1 MKSFLLLGA
10 ILLHLTGNTQ
20 NRRLD
25 SLISAY
31 CKANHFNGNI
41 LISQAGKITYQR
53 SWGEANMPFHTPNK
67 KDTRFKVASITKL
80 FTAVLIL
87 QLQEQRKL
95 DLEKTISTYLPDYT
109 GEGGSKVTLHQ
120 LLNHTSGMRN
130 IDTVSSIESAL
141 RNGMPVYQLP
151 HTSDELLEKFC
162 SDSLANTPGSNFD
175 YNNADF
181 IVLGKI
187 IERITGKTYEQA
199 LKDMILAPLR
209 LKNTGMLRQ
218 DSILPQLA
226 DTYFVRDASGRLT
239 PDLPVYMENWYAAG
253 ALYSTTDDLLTFSN
267 ALFSG
272 KLINDQSLK
281 LLCTS
286 GKGEYGLGTWIYN
299 DYTLHGRN
307 YTILKRPGSIMGAQA
322 VFLRVLEKPIAII
335 VLANTTNTSMD
346 DFGEKLLEWVVK

>member
-1 MKSFLLLGA
+1 MKPFLLLCT
-10 ILLHLTGNTQ
+10 ILLHLAGNAQ

-31 CKANHFNGNI
+31 CKANHFSGNI
-41 LISQAGKITYQR
+41 LISQNGQITYRR
-53 SWGEANMPFHTPNK
+53 SWGEANITFHSPIKTN
-67 KDTRFKVASITKL
+67 TRFKVASITKL
-80 FTAVLIL
+80 FTAVLTL
-87 QLQEQRKL
+87 QLQEQGKL
-95 DLEKTISTYLPDYT
+95 DLEKTISTYLPGYT
-109 GEGGSKVTLHQ
+109 GQAGSKVTLHQ
-120 LLNHTSGMRN
+120 LLNHTSGLPN
-130 IDTVSSIESAL
+130 IDTITSIESAL

-151 HTSDELLEKFC
+151 HTTDELLKKFC
-162 SDSLANTPGSNFD
+162 SGNLVNTPGANFD

-181 IVLGKI
+181 IILGKI
-187 IERITGKTYEQA
+187 IEQVTGKIYEQA
-199 LKDMILAPLR
+199 LKENILVPLR

-218 DSILPQLA
+218 DTILPLLA
-226 DTYFVRDASGRLT
+226 DSYFIRDASGQLT
-239 PDLPVYMENWYAAG
+239 PDLPLYMENWYAAG
-253 ALYSTTDDLLTFSN
+253 ALYSTTGDLLTFSD

-272 KLINDQSLK
+272 KLINDHSLK

-335 VLANTTNTSMD
+335 VLSNTASVSMD
-346 DFGEKLLEWVVK
+346 DFGAKLLEWVVK

>member
-1 MKSFLLLGA
+1 MKSFLL
-10 ILLHLTGNTQ
+10 ICTVLLHLAGSAQ

-31 CKANHFNGNI
+31 CKANRFSGNI
-41 LISQAGKITYQR
+41 LISQNGQITYQR
-53 SWGEANMPFHTPNK
+53 SWGEANIPFHTPNK

-80 FTAVLIL
+80 FTAVLML
-87 QLQEQRKL
+87 QLQEQGKL
-95 DLEKTISTYLPDYT
+95 NLEKMISTYLPDYI
-109 GEGGSKVTLHQ
+109 GEAGNKVTLHQ

-130 IDTVSSIESAL
+130 IDTITSIESAL
-141 RNGMPVYQLP
+141 RNGIPVYQLP

-187 IERITGKTYEQA
+187 IERVTGKTYEQA
-199 LKDMILAPLR
+199 LKDMILSPLH
-209 LKNTGMLRQ
+209 LKNTGIVRQ
-218 DSILPQLA
+218 DTILAQLA
-226 DTYFVRDASGRLT
+226 DTYFIRDASGRLT

-253 ALYSTTDDLLTFSN
+253 ALYSTTNDLLGFSN

-272 KLINDQSLK
+272 NLINAQSLQ

-335 VLANTTNTSMD
+335 VLSNTASVSMD
-346 DFGEKLLEWVVK
+346 DFGAKLLEWVVK

>member
-1 MKSFLLLGA
+1 MKSFLLLCT
-10 ILLHLTGNTQ
+10 ILLHLAGNAQ

-31 CKANHFNGNI
+31 CKANHFSGNI
-41 LISQAGKITYQR
+41 LISQNGQIIYRR
-53 SWGEANMPFHTPNK
+53 SWGEANITFHSPIKTN
-67 KDTRFKVASITKL
+67 TRFKVASITKL
-80 FTAVLIL
+80 FTAVLTL
-87 QLQEQRKL
+87 QLQEQGKL
-95 DLEKTISTYLPDYT
+95 DLEKTISTYLPGYT
-109 GEGGSKVTLHQ
+109 GQAGSKATLHQ
-120 LLNHTSGMRN
+120 LLNHTSGLPN
-130 IDTVSSIESAL
+130 IDTITSIESAL

-151 HTSDELLEKFC
+151 HTTDELLEKFC
-162 SDSLANTPGSNFD
+162 SGNLVNTPGANFD

-181 IVLGKI
+181 IILGKI
-187 IERITGKTYEQA
+187 IEQVTGKTYEQA
-199 LKDMILAPLR
+199 LKENILVPLR

-218 DSILPQLA
+218 DTILPLLA
-226 DTYFVRDASGRLT
+226 DSYFIRDASGRLT

-253 ALYSTTDDLLTFSN
+253 ALYSTTGDLLTFSD

-272 KLINDQSLK
+272 KLINDHSLK

-335 VLANTTNTSMD
+335 VLSNTASVSMD
-346 DFGEKLLEWVVK
+346 DFGAKLLEWVVK

>member
-1 MKSFLLLGA
+1 MKL
-10 ILLHLTGNTQ
+10 ILLFCIAVLHLAGTAQ

-25 SLISAY
+25 SLIGAY
-31 CKANHFNGNI
+31 CKANHFSGNI
-41 LISQAGKITYQR
+41 LVSQAGKVTYQR
-53 SWGEANMPFHTPNK
+53 SWGEANRAFHNPNK
-67 KDTRFKVASITKL
+67 AATRFKVASITKL

-87 QLQEQRKL
+87 QLQEQGKL
-95 DLEKTISTYLPDYT
+95 DIEKKIGTYLPDYK
-109 GEGGSKVTLHQ
+109 GEGGNKITLHQ
-120 LLNHTSGMRN
+120 LLNHTSGLKN
-130 IDTVSSIESAL
+130 IDTVSSVESAL
-141 RNGMPVYQLP
+141 RNGLPVYQLP

-162 SDSLANTPGSNFD
+162 SDSLANIPGSNFD

-181 IVLGKI
+181 IILGKI
-187 IERITGKTYEQA
+187 IEQVTGKTYERA
-199 LKDMILAPLR
+199 LEENILTPLR

-218 DSILPQLA
+218 ETIVPDLA
-226 DTYFVRDASGRLT
+226 DSYFIRDASGQLT

-253 ALYSTTDDLLTFSN
+253 ALYSTTGDLLTFSN

-272 KLINDQSLK
+272 KLINTQSLK

-346 DFGEKLLEWVVK
+346 DFGSKLLEWVVK